1 MTEPTLAAK
10 ADYADAILVARR
22 AKNWLFL
29 LLLVV
34 LLGQIA
40 LFFVARSTTALDPLM
55 STATTQPTQ
64 LGNNRMLDGLKYLVA
79 LCGFAGL
86 SGSLVLCAMLM
97 LLVKIMLTGRT
108 LGVAKVTSAFV
119 WSVVLLV
126 LLFPWQAILANPT
139 VTAQPDAMAK
149 DYKIPGVLFTW
160 AEFSNPASG
169 AKFHA
174 DRIDENILRW
184 ARFVGFPVLATM
196 ILLSIQVKSSKGIK
210 SALGEDISAINRADL
225 A

>member
-1 MTEPTLAAK
+1 MLEPTLAAK

-34 LLGQIA
+34 LIGQIA
-40 LFFVARSTTALDPLM
+40 LFFTARNTNALNSAF
-55 STATTQPTQ
+55 STATSQPSTR
-64 LGNNRMLDGLKYLVA
+64 LLDSLKYLVA

-86 SGSLVLCAMLM
+86 AGSLVLCTVLL

-119 WSVVLLV
+119 WSIVLLV

-139 VTAQPDAMAK
+139 VTSPPDAMAK
-149 DYKIPGVLFTW
+149 DFKIPGVLYTW
-160 AEFSNPASG
+160 AEFSNPAAG
-169 AKFHA
+169 AKFNP
-174 DRIDENILRW
+174 DRTDEKILRW
-184 ARFVGFPVLATM
+184 ARFVGFPAVATM

-210 SALGEDISAINRADL
+210 ASLGEDLIAINTPGTL
-225 A
+225 

>member
-1 MTEPTLAAK
+1 MSEPTIAAK

-40 LFFVARSTTALDPLM
+40 LFFVARNTNALDSIYSP
-55 STATTQPTQ
+55 ATTQPT
-64 LGNNRMLDGLKYLVA
+64 GGRTLDALKYLIA

-86 SGSLVLCAMLM
+86 GASLVLSAVMM

-108 LGVAKVTSAFV
+108 LGVARVTSAFV
-119 WSVVLLV
+119 WSIVLLV

-149 DYKIPGVLFTW
+149 DFKLPGVLYTW
-160 AEFSNPASG
+160 AEFSNPVSG
-169 AKFHA
+169 AKFNS
-174 DRIDENILRW
+174 DRVDENILRW
-184 ARFVGFPVLATM
+184 ARFVGFPVVATM

-210 SALGEDISAINRADL
+210 AALGEDLSAINTSAVT
-225 A
+225 